1 MEVGMEMERKKRP
14 RKACGKAAKAEAEAA
29 AAAAAEAARAAA
41 AEEEEE
47 RSWKWREEFER
58 GLANPP
64 TPEELREREE
74 SWDKFCSESWE
85 RFRERWIDVWS
96 HGKIPFDA
104 VTQIPCMRFTDA
116 NFRRPGFPYMVMPED
131 TLQIV
136 SVQVKDLTGGLQ
148 WPLDVYGVVAVR
160 DGVDRMRNVVFSR
173 ERDDCQSINE
183 QDSYLTLTGP
193 SRGVV
198 MSHDN
203 SHLEVKLKVKG
214 TTESEDKDLNKFV
227 DSYRLGC
234 FLPIEYTS
242 KLCTVE
248 MQYYTA
254 YSSVEATIFVRVF
267 KGRWP
272 HGFRGVLTASTSKKR
287 DIQISLLELN
297 CDKLPVDAD
306 GFVKLSR
313 RVICVE
319 KDGKL
324 GLSILQ
330 RGAGGEEGRAIAGIW
345 IAAEDAGKATHY
357 MPVEALD
364 CWMEVTVA
372 WSLFSI

>member
-1 MEVGMEMERKKRP
+1 MEVMEVDIEMERRKRP
-14 RKACGKAAKAEAEAA
+14 RIASGKAAEAEAEAA
-29 AAAAAEAARAAA
+29 AEASASEEAAMASAAEYKKRM
-41 AEEEEE
+41 
-47 RSWKWREEFER
+47 
-58 GLANPP
+58 ANPP
-64 TPEELREREE
+64 TPEELRASEERWE
-74 SWDKFCSESWE
+74 KFCSESWE
-85 RFRERWIDVWS
+85 RFRDRWIEVWS
-96 HGKIPFDA
+96 YGKIPFEA
-104 VTQIPCMRFTDA
+104 VTEIPCMRFTYT
-116 NFRRPGFPYMVMPED
+116 NRHPGVIIPED
-131 TLQIV
+131 TLQVV

-148 WPLDVYGVVAVR
+148 WPLDVYGVVALR
-160 DGVDRMRNVVFSR
+160 DGVDRMRNVVFYR

-203 SHLEVKLKVKG
+203 SHLEVMLKVKG

-227 DSYRLGC
+227 DPYRLGC
-234 FLPIEYTS
+234 FLPFEYTS

-254 YSSVEATIFVRVF
+254 LWSVEATIFVRVF

-272 HGFRGVLTASTSKKR
+272 HGFRGVLTASTCTKR
-287 DIQISLLELN
+287 DVQISLLDLNDDELH
-297 CDKLPVDAD
+297 VDAD

-313 RVICVE
+313 CVICVE

-324 GLSILQ
+324 RLSIFE
-330 RGAGGEEGRAIAGIW
+330 RGAAGEEGREIAGIW
-345 IAAEDAGKATHY
+345 IAAEDAGEATHY

-372 WSLFSI
+372 WSLFRL

>member
-1 MEVGMEMERKKRP
+1 MELMDVGIGMERRKRP
-14 RKACGKAAKAEAEAA
+14 RKASGKAAEAEAA

-41 AEEEEE
+41 EEEAAG
-47 RSWKWREEFER
+47 WEEFEKR
-58 GLANPP
+58 MANPP
-64 TPEELREREE
+64 TAEELRASEE
-74 SWDKFCSESWE
+74 SWEKFCSESWE
-85 RFRERWIDVWS
+85 RFRDRWIDVWS
-96 HGKIPFDA
+96 HGMIPFDA

-116 NFRRPGFPYMVMPED
+116 DLRHPDFRNILYPED

-160 DGVDRMRNVVFSR
+160 DGVDRLRNVIFSR

-183 QDSYLTLTGP
+183 QGSYLTLTGP

-203 SHLEVKLKVKG
+203 SHLEVMLKMKG
-214 TTESEDKDLNKFV
+214 TTEYEDKDLNKFV

-242 KLCTVE
+242 KFCTVE

-254 YSSVEATIFVRVF
+254 FSSVEATIFVRVF

-272 HGFRGVLTASTSKKR
+272 QGFRGVLTASTLKKR
-287 DIQISLLELN
+287 DVQISLLQLNDDELSVN
-297 CDKLPVDAD
+297 AD

-324 GLSILQ
+324 GLSIFQ
-330 RGAGGEEGRAIAGIW
+330 QGDGGEEGRAIAGIW
-345 IAAEDAGKATHY
+345 IEAEDAGKATHY

-372 WSLFSI
+372 WSLFRL